1 LRANDQQAQDTIV
14 QDSSNQNAPILQVSA
29 QDLAARIHGKDDVF
43 LLDVRNPDEW
53 EICKLENAVTLPLP
67 TLQMTAQEILFGGA
81 TAEQSAIAQIPRDRD
96 VIVYCHT
103 GVRSQYAIMMLR
115 ELGYDPARLIN
126 LSGGIHAW
134 ALSVDPTMATY

>member
-1 LRANDQQAQDTIV
+1 MNRD
-14 QDSSNQNAPILQVSA
+14 APIPQVSA
-29 QDLAARIHGKDDVF
+29 QELEARIRSNSDVF

-67 TLQMTAQEILFGGA
+67 TLQMAAQEIIFGGDA
-81 TAEQSAIAQIPRDRD
+81 AENGVVAQIPRDRD

-115 ELGYDPARLIN
+115 ELGYEPTRLIN

-134 ALSVDPTMATY
+134 ALSVDPTMPTY